1 MSRITD
7 AFKGKKAFIAYL
19 MAGDPN
25 LDKTADYILALQ
37 EGGADLIEIGIPF
50 SDPIAEGETIQSA
63 NLRAFASGTALT
75 GIFEMTLA
83 LKGKVNI
90 PLLFMSYVNPIFNY
104 GYDAFFKR
112 CLRCGINGVI
122 LPDVPFEEQEEV
134 LPFAKK
140 YGIDIITLIAPTSL
154 QRIENIAKTAE
165 GFIYLVSSMGV
176 TGVRSVISN
185 DIRPIAA
192 AVRERTGTPVA
203 VGFGIHTPEQAA
215 EISGYAD
222 GVIVGSAI
230 VNIIAQNSGETAK
243 ELTDYVRSMKKGME
257 NAIGIKNGE
266 RIDHGNLL

>member
-1 MSRITD
+1 MSNIKD

-25 LDKTADYILALQ
+25 LDKTAEYILALQ

-50 SDPIAEGETIQSA
+50 SDPIAEGETIQNA
-63 NLRAFASGTALT
+63 NLRAFASKTTLN

-83 LKGKVNI
+83 LKGKVKI

-112 CLRCGINGVI
+112 CLDCGVTGVI
-122 LPDVPFEEQEEV
+122 LPDVPFEEQGEV
-134 LPFAKK
+134 LPFAQK
-140 YGIDIITLIAPTSL
+140 YGIEIITLIAPTSFR
-154 QRIENIAKTAE
+154 RIENIAKTAE

-176 TGVRSVISN
+176 TGVRSVISD

-192 AVRERTGTPVA
+192 AIRERTDTPVA

-215 EISGYAD
+215 EISRYAD
-222 GVIVGSAI
+222 AVIVGSAI
-230 VNIIAQNSGETAK
+230 VNIIAKNSGKTGI
-243 ELTDYVRSMKKGME
+243 ELTEYVRAMKKGMG
-257 NAIGIKNGE
+257 AINT
-266 RIDHGNLL
+266 NL